1 MQYLYPNF
9 ARYLFWIGLIF
20 CAFAQVQAQGGSSA
34 KVVKT
39 RIDNCDYQIISG
51 LAEVTKVEM
60 RLPKDSSILLY
71 DEYAISFKFIPKEG
85 GELMASLRDQ
95 EMEFYLHAKGEKIL
109 VGPQYIKQ
117 YQIRAGTKYAMKF
130 LQSPLCEEKYRFG
143 DVGGLPNDIS
153 EAAGRIDE
161 IKKRRLEEA
170 LIKAEGERNP
180 EDTSAALTVPEAM
193 SKEDKKRYDDSIAL
207 DKKRVSDSIAEYKR
221 NFAFYEQER
230 ARAKADSMYLA
241 DSIKQAQID
250 ASNPTITPTVIVP
263 TKKDTTAK
271 IVENPVDTTTTN
283 TTKPLD
289 IDKDEIRRAAEERVR
304 LQLEA
309 ERLAKEKADAKILE
323 KIQEQRTKD
332 SLAQDKIRQKD
343 YKKFVKDSI
352 KMAKVEEARLR
363 DSTEQANE
371 RNKRQAEIEAQA
383 QAAEK
388 ARVEKEIEE
397 QVRRE
402 LLAKQAEE
410 DRLRAEEAER
420 KAEEAKQEAE
430 RQRIAAEKAAAEK
443 KRLDDEAKRADCVF
457 LPKVAGTIHIVDV
470 KKAKE
475 ANESYV
481 GYAEYEI
488 RFKFT
493 PSNIDDIP
501 KKDRKVWEAEYN
513 LVIDPKGKSANP
525 SAAYV
530 TTYNVFKNARFNGFA
545 EVLSSGNCNTV
556 TVFSPQLPVD
566 AGKLDLK

>member
-9 ARYLFWIGLIF
+9 VRYLFWIGLSF
-20 CAFAQVQAQGGSSA
+20 CAFAQAQAQGN

-39 RIDNCDYQIISG
+39 RIENCDYQIISG

-60 RLPKDSSILLY
+60 RVPKDSSILLY
-71 DEYAISFKFIPKEG
+71 DEHAIFFKFIPKEG
-85 GELMASLRDQ
+85 GELMASVRDQ
-95 EMEFYLHAKGEKIL
+95 EIEFYLHAKGEKIL
-109 VGPQYIKQ
+109 VGPQYLKQ
-117 YQIRAGTKYAMKF
+117 YQIRPGTKYAMKF
-130 LQSPLCEEKYRFG
+130 LQGPLCEEKYRFG
-143 DVGGLPNDIS
+143 DVGGLPNDVS
-153 EAAGRIDE
+153 EAGTRIDE

-180 EDTSAALTVPEAM
+180 EDTTAALTVPAAM
-193 SKEDKKRYDDSIAL
+193 TKEDKKRYDDSIAL
-207 DKKRVSDSIAEYKR
+207 EKKRVSDSIAEYKR

-250 ASNPTITPTVIVP
+250 ANNPTITPTVIVP
-263 TKKDTTAK
+263 VKKDTIAK
-271 IVENPVDTTTTN
+271 VATPTDADTTATN
-283 TTKPLD
+283 PTKPLE
-289 IDKDEIRRAAEERVR
+289 IDKDEIRREAEERIR
-304 LQLEA
+304 LQMEA

-343 YKKFVKDSI
+343 YKKFVKDSL

-410 DRLRAEEAER
+410 DRLRAEEAAR

-430 RQRIAAEKAAAEK
+430 RQRIAAEKVAAEK

-488 RFKFT
+488 KFKFT

-513 LVIDPKGKSANP
+513 LVIDPRGKSANP

-556 TVFSPQLPVD
+556 TVFSQQLPVD
-566 AGKLDLK
+566 PGKLDLK